1 MKTFTYFYY
10 KILILIFSVVAVI
23 AMPVLMGGMA
33 RADDDVGGD
42 VSDASGPSEDVVVN
56 ENIPKIF
63 IKAVNPGYTVDG
75 KSNVGEMIEIG
86 FLKEHP
92 DDVVSLAGLNFIYTN
107 SSGNESELIKISEY
121 FTATGENMIL
131 RLASADDAELANF
144 NYTKTLAF
152 QGGLTLKMGDAVL
165 DAVCWTGK
173 EGCLKV
179 FKSSQPT
186 TLVRNLTTGEFEHL
200 AEYEP
205 IFHADAIVDNSPSS
219 DSESGEGGMGA
230 AEARCKNL
238 MFSEILSY
246 YAETQDEQF
255 VEFYNSGSEQILLD
269 GCLLEYKNKVYELS
283 GIVKPEEYYVR
294 AATDFSLTKNPTN
307 TNVLKIIDANGA
319 VVDKLEYPNGQRKGT
334 SYAFIGYDTSGAEI
348 WRVTYAVTR
357 GEPNNYQEY
366 RTCEAGKVINEVTGN
381 CVKAVVMEEKTC
393 PEGQYVNPLTG
404 RCRKVEVATATVCK
418 DGYYLN
424 PETGRCRKIVENN
437 GANYALEGEEYK
449 EENSFIAVYAVI
461 GVVAV
466 GVVYVI
472 FEFRQEI
479 QKLWRK
485 VFRRARQKQGHEPDR
500 H

>member
-1 MKTFTYFYY
+1 M
-10 KILILIFSVVAVI
+10 AVI
-23 AMPVLMGGMA
+23 AMPILMGGMA

-42 VSDASGPSEDVVVN
+42 VGGASSLSEDVVVN

-121 FTATGENMIL
+121 FTATGENIIL
-131 RLASADDAELANF
+131 RLASTDDAELANF

-152 QGGLTLKMGDAVL
+152 QGGLTLRMGDTVL

-269 GCLLEYKNKVYELS
+269 GCLLEYKNKVYELN

-294 AATDFSLTKNPTN
+294 AATDFSLSKNPTN
-307 TNVLKIIDANGA
+307 TNALKIIDANGA
-319 VVDKLEYPNGQRKGT
+319 VVDKLEYPNG
-334 SYAFIGYDTSGAEI
+334 
-348 WRVTYAVTR
+348 
-357 GEPNNYQEY
+357 
-366 RTCEAGKVINEVTGN
+366 
-381 CVKAVVMEEKTC
+381 
-393 PEGQYVNPLTG
+393 
-404 RCRKVEVATATVCK
+404 
-418 DGYYLN
+418 
-424 PETGRCRKIVENN
+424 
-437 GANYALEGEEYK
+437 
-449 EENSFIAVYAVI
+449 
-461 GVVAV
+461 
-466 GVVYVI
+466 
-472 FEFRQEI
+472 
-479 QKLWRK
+479 
-485 VFRRARQKQGHEPDR
+485 
-500 H
+500 